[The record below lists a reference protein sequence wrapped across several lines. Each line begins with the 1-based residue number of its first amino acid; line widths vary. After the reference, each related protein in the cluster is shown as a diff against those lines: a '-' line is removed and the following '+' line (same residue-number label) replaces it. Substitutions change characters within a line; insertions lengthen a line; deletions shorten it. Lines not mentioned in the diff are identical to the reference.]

1 MNRILLIED
10 ETLVSD
16 VIKKYLEKEGYEV
29 YVTDNGSEAL
39 NLFRSLNP
47 AMIILDLML
56 PDMDGEDICKE
67 IRKESD
73 VYIIMLTAKSSLEEK
88 IEGLGMGAD
97 DYLVKPLSPRELVAR
112 VNAVF
117 RRVGKEDEDVIIIN
131 DGEIVINNEERQV
144 YKKGESIDLTPNEFD
159 ILYTLAK
166 NKGKVFSREM
176 LIEIVFGMDFEGYD
190 RTVDTHI
197 KNIRKKIEDDSK
209 NPRYIHTVVKAVSYT
224 HLDVYKRQCYRSW
237 RCFCCWYR
245 IWIY

>member
-1 MNRILLIED
+1 MNRVLLIED

-39 NLFRSLNP
+39 SLFRSLNP

-56 PDMDGEDICKE
+56 PDMDGEDICRE

-88 IEGLGMGAD
+88 IEGLSIGAD

-117 RRVGKEDEDVIIIN
+117 RRLGKEDEDVIIIN

-144 YKKGESIDLTPNEFD
+144 YKKGEVIDLTPNEFD

-209 NPRYIHTVVKAVSYT
+209 NPKYIQTVVKVG
-224 HLDVYKRQCYRSW
+224 YK
-237 RCFCCWYR
+237 FDEK
-245 IWIY
+245 

>member
-1 MNRILLIED
+1 
-10 ETLVSD
+10 
-16 VIKKYLEKEGYEV
+16 
-29 YVTDNGSEAL
+29 
-39 NLFRSLNP
+39 
-47 AMIILDLML
+47 MIILDLML

-67 IRKESD
+67 IRRESD

-88 IEGLGMGAD
+88 IEGLAIGAD

-117 RRVGKEDEDVIIIN
+117 RRVGKEDEDVIIVH

-144 YKKGESIDLTPNEFD
+144 YKKGEAIDLTPNEFD

-209 NPRYIHTVVKAVSYT
+209 NPKYIHTVVKVG
-224 HLDVYKRQCYRSW
+224 YK
-237 RCFCCWYR
+237 FDEK
-245 IWIY
+245 

>member
-29 YVTDNGSEAL
+29 YVTDNGAEAL

-56 PDMDGEDICKE
+56 PDMDGEDICRE

-88 IEGLGMGAD
+88 IEGLAIGAD

-117 RRVGKEDEDVIIIN
+117 RRLGKEDEDVIIIN

-144 YKKGESIDLTPNEFD
+144 YKKGEVIDLTPNEFD

-197 KNIRKKIEDDSK
+197 KNIRKKIEEDSK
-209 NPRYIHTVVKAVSYT
+209 NPKYIHTVVKVG
-224 HLDVYKRQCYRSW
+224 YK
-237 RCFCCWYR
+237 FDEK
-245 IWIY
+245 

>member
-29 YVTDNGSEAL
+29 YVTDNGAEAL

-117 RRVGKEDEDVIIIN
+117 RRVGKEEEDVIIIN

-144 YKKGESIDLTPNEFD
+144 YKKGEAIDLTPNEFD

-209 NPRYIHTVVKAVSYT
+209 NPRYIHTVVKVG
-224 HLDVYKRQCYRSW
+224 YK
-237 RCFCCWYR
+237 FDEK
-245 IWIY
+245 

>member
-29 YVTDNGSEAL
+29 YVTDNGAEAL

-47 AMIILDLML
+47 LMIILDLML

-67 IRKESD
+67 IRRESD

-88 IEGLGMGAD
+88 IEGLAIGAD

-117 RRVGKEDEDVIIIN
+117 RRVGKEDEDVIIVH

-144 YKKGESIDLTPNEFD
+144 YKKGEAIDLTPNEFD

-197 KNIRKKIEDDSK
+197 KNIRKKIEDDSR
-209 NPRYIHTVVKAVSYT
+209 NPKYIHTVVKVG
-224 HLDVYKRQCYRSW
+224 YK
-237 RCFCCWYR
+237 FDEK
-245 IWIY
+245 

>member
-29 YVTDNGSEAL
+29 YVTDNGAEAL

-88 IEGLGMGAD
+88 IEGLAIGAD

-144 YKKGESIDLTPNEFD
+144 YKKGEAIDLTPNEFD

-197 KNIRKKIEDDSK
+197 KNIRKKIEEDSK
-209 NPRYIHTVVKAVSYT
+209 NPKYIHTVVKVG
-224 HLDVYKRQCYRSW
+224 YK
-237 RCFCCWYR
+237 FDEK
-245 IWIY
+245 

>member
-209 NPRYIHTVVKAVSYT
+209 NPKYIHTVVKVG
-224 HLDVYKRQCYRSW
+224 YK
-237 RCFCCWYR
+237 FDEK
-245 IWIY
+245 

>member
-29 YVTDNGSEAL
+29 YVTDNGAEAL

-47 AMIILDLML
+47 SMIILDLML

-67 IRKESD
+67 IRRESD
-73 VYIIMLTAKSSLEEK
+73 VYIIMLTAKSSLDEK
-88 IEGLGMGAD
+88 IEGLAIGAD

-117 RRVGKEDEDVIIIN
+117 RRVGKEDEDVIIVH

-144 YKKGESIDLTPNEFD
+144 YKKGEAIDLTPNEFD

-209 NPRYIHTVVKAVSYT
+209 NPKYIHTVVKVG
-224 HLDVYKRQCYRSW
+224 YK
-237 RCFCCWYR
+237 FDEK
-245 IWIY
+245 

>member
-88 IEGLGMGAD
+88 IEGLGIGAD
-97 DYLVKPLSPRELVAR
+97 DYLIKPLSPRELVAR

-117 RRVGKEDEDVIIIN
+117 RRLGKEDEDVIIIN

-144 YKKGESIDLTPNEFD
+144 YKKGEVIDLTPNEFD

-197 KNIRKKIEDDSK
+197 KNIRKKIEEDSK
-209 NPRYIHTVVKAVSYT
+209 NPRYIHTVVKVG
-224 HLDVYKRQCYRSW
+224 YK
-237 RCFCCWYR
+237 FDEK
-245 IWIY
+245 

>member
-29 YVTDNGSEAL
+29 YVTDNGAEAL

-88 IEGLGMGAD
+88 IEGLGIGAD
-97 DYLVKPLSPRELVAR
+97 DYLIKPLSPRELVAR

-144 YKKGESIDLTPNEFD
+144 YKKGEVIDLTPNEFD

-197 KNIRKKIEDDSK
+197 KNIRKKIEEDSK
-209 NPRYIHTVVKAVSYT
+209 NPRYIHTVVKVG
-224 HLDVYKRQCYRSW
+224 YK
-237 RCFCCWYR
+237 FDEK
-245 IWIY
+245 

>member
-88 IEGLGMGAD
+88 IEGLGIGAD
-97 DYLVKPLSPRELVAR
+97 DYLIKPLSPRELVAR

-117 RRVGKEDEDVIIIN
+117 RRLGKEDEDVIIIN

-144 YKKGESIDLTPNEFD
+144 YKKGEAIDLTPNEFD

-197 KNIRKKIEDDSK
+197 KNIRKKIEEDSK
-209 NPRYIHTVVKAVSYT
+209 NPKYIHTVVKVG
-224 HLDVYKRQCYRSW
+224 YK
-237 RCFCCWYR
+237 FDEK
-245 IWIY
+245 

>member
-29 YVTDNGSEAL
+29 YVTDNGAEAL

-47 AMIILDLML
+47 LMIILDLML

-67 IRKESD
+67 IRRESD

-88 IEGLGMGAD
+88 IEGLAIGAD

-117 RRVGKEDEDVIIIN
+117 RRVGKEDEDVIIVH

-144 YKKGESIDLTPNEFD
+144 YKKGEAIDLTPNEFD

-209 NPRYIHTVVKAVSYT
+209 NPKYIHTVVKVG
-224 HLDVYKRQCYRSW
+224 YK
-237 RCFCCWYR
+237 FDEK
-245 IWIY
+245 

>member
-1 MNRILLIED
+1 MNRVLLIED

-39 NLFRSLNP
+39 SLFRSLNP

-56 PDMDGEDICKE
+56 PDMDGEDICRE

-88 IEGLGMGAD
+88 IEGLSIGAD

-117 RRVGKEDEDVIIIN
+117 RRLGKEDEDVIIIN

-144 YKKGESIDLTPNEFD
+144 YKKGEVIDLTPNEFD

-209 NPRYIHTVVKAVSYT
+209 NPKYIHTVLKVG
-224 HLDVYKRQCYRSW
+224 YK
-237 RCFCCWYR
+237 FDEK
-245 IWIY
+245 

>member
-29 YVTDNGSEAL
+29 YVTDNGAEAL

-47 AMIILDLML
+47 LMIILDLML

-67 IRKESD
+67 IRRESD

-88 IEGLGMGAD
+88 IEGLAIGAD

-117 RRVGKEDEDVIIIN
+117 RRVGKEDEDVIIVH

-144 YKKGESIDLTPNEFD
+144 YKKGEAIDLTPNEFD

-176 LIEIVFGMDFEGYD
+176 LIEIVFGMDFGGYD

-197 KNIRKKIEDDSK
+197 KNIRKKIEDDSR
-209 NPRYIHTVVKAVSYT
+209 NPKYIHTVVKVG
-224 HLDVYKRQCYRSW
+224 YK
-237 RCFCCWYR
+237 FDEK
-245 IWIY
+245 

>member
-29 YVTDNGSEAL
+29 YVTDNGAEAL

-47 AMIILDLML
+47 SMIILDLML

-67 IRKESD
+67 IRRESD

-88 IEGLGMGAD
+88 IEGLAIGAD

-117 RRVGKEDEDVIIIN
+117 RRVGKEDEDVIIVH

-144 YKKGESIDLTPNEFD
+144 YKKGEAIDLTPNEFD

-209 NPRYIHTVVKAVSYT
+209 NPKYIHTVVKVG
-224 HLDVYKRQCYRSW
+224 YK
-237 RCFCCWYR
+237 FDEK
-245 IWIY
+245 

>member
-29 YVTDNGSEAL
+29 YVTDNGAEAL

-88 IEGLGMGAD
+88 IEGLGIGAD
-97 DYLVKPLSPRELVAR
+97 DYLIKPLSPRELVAR

-117 RRVGKEDEDVIIIN
+117 RRLGKEDEDVIIIN

-144 YKKGESIDLTPNEFD
+144 YKKGEVIDLTPNEFD

-197 KNIRKKIEDDSK
+197 KNIRKKIEEDSK
-209 NPRYIHTVVKAVSYT
+209 NPKYIHTVVKVG
-224 HLDVYKRQCYRSW
+224 YK
-237 RCFCCWYR
+237 FDEK
-245 IWIY
+245 

>member
-29 YVTDNGSEAL
+29 YVTDNGAEAL

-88 IEGLGMGAD
+88 IEGLAIGAD

-144 YKKGESIDLTPNEFD
+144 YKKGEAIDLTPNEFD

-197 KNIRKKIEDDSK
+197 KNIRKKIEEDSK
-209 NPRYIHTVVKAVSYT
+209 NPRYIHTVVKVG
-224 HLDVYKRQCYRSW
+224 YK
-237 RCFCCWYR
+237 FDEK
-245 IWIY
+245 

>member
-29 YVTDNGSEAL
+29 YVTDNGAEAL

-47 AMIILDLML
+47 LMIILDLML

-67 IRKESD
+67 IRRESD

-88 IEGLGMGAD
+88 IEGLAIGAD

-117 RRVGKEDEDVIIIN
+117 RRVGKEDEDVIIVH

-144 YKKGESIDLTPNEFD
+144 YKKGEAIDLTPNEFD

-209 NPRYIHTVVKAVSYT
+209 IPKYIHTVVKVG
-224 HLDVYKRQCYRSW
+224 YK
-237 RCFCCWYR
+237 FDEK
-245 IWIY
+245 

>member
-29 YVTDNGSEAL
+29 YATDNGAEAL

-73 VYIIMLTAKSSLEEK
+73 VYIIMLTAKSSLDEK
-88 IEGLGMGAD
+88 IEGLSMGAD

-117 RRVGKEDEDVIIIN
+117 RRVGKEEEDVIIIN
-131 DGEIVINNEERQV
+131 DGEVVINNEERQV

-209 NPRYIHTVVKAVSYT
+209 NPKYIHTVVKVG
-224 HLDVYKRQCYRSW
+224 YK
-237 RCFCCWYR
+237 FDEK
-245 IWIY
+245 

>member
-88 IEGLGMGAD
+88 IEGLGIGAD
-97 DYLVKPLSPRELVAR
+97 DYLIKPLSPRELVAR

-117 RRVGKEDEDVIIIN
+117 RRLGKEDEDVIIIN

-144 YKKGESIDLTPNEFD
+144 YKKGEVIDLTPNEFD

-197 KNIRKKIEDDSK
+197 KNIRKKIEEDSK
-209 NPRYIHTVVKAVSYT
+209 NPKYIHTVVKVG
-224 HLDVYKRQCYRSW
+224 YK
-237 RCFCCWYR
+237 FDEK
-245 IWIY
+245 

>member
-1 MNRILLIED
+1 MNRVLLIED

-39 NLFRSLNP
+39 SLFRSLNP

-56 PDMDGEDICKE
+56 PDMDGEDICRE

-88 IEGLGMGAD
+88 IEGLSIGAD

-117 RRVGKEDEDVIIIN
+117 RRLGKEDEDVIIIN

-144 YKKGESIDLTPNEFD
+144 YKKGEVIDLTPNEFD

-209 NPRYIHTVVKAVSYT
+209 NPKYIHTVVKVG
-224 HLDVYKRQCYRSW
+224 YK
-237 RCFCCWYR
+237 FDEK
-245 IWIY
+245 

>member
-56 PDMDGEDICKE
+56 PDMDGEDICRE

-88 IEGLGMGAD
+88 IEGLGIGAD
-97 DYLVKPLSPRELVAR
+97 DYLIKPLSPRELVAR

-117 RRVGKEDEDVIIIN
+117 RRLGKEDEDVIIIN

-144 YKKGESIDLTPNEFD
+144 YKKGEVIDLTPNEFD

-197 KNIRKKIEDDSK
+197 KNIRKKIEEDSK
-209 NPRYIHTVVKAVSYT
+209 NPRYIHTVVKVG
-224 HLDVYKRQCYRSW
+224 YK
-237 RCFCCWYR
+237 FDEK
-245 IWIY
+245 